1 MKAANDPAA
10 DFEPVAAR
18 PYFECKSSGVYY
30 IHTETD
36 KDGRIIEKPPLRLSD
51 GLELIGRGIDAN
63 GGHYRVIR
71 WRDALTRQS
80 KTAALAM
87 ADIGTP
93 PCWQR
98 LQGYG
103 LTVMSGRRKRELLAD
118 YLQTDGK
125 TTPYTVTSKAG
136 WQSGAYILP
145 SGEILSDGLKASRVI
160 YNGDTSQ
167 APAYTQSGT
176 LQDWQQHIA
185 RYAAGNSRLLLA
197 IGTAL
202 AAPLLHL
209 LDEQNGGFHIYGD
222 SSDGKTTA
230 ALVGL
235 SVYGSPNALK
245 AAWRG
250 TDLGFSNLALAR
262 NDGLLVLDEI
272 GEAHPRTVSKT
283 AYSVING
290 KSKTQGAKDGGNRE
304 GQEWRVLLFSTG
316 EYALKN
322 YMERAGETWEAG
334 QNVRLPSIPA
344 ATLHGIYENL
354 HGFPNG
360 AALSDH
366 LKAAAQQYHGTAIR
380 AWAAKLQTLSADT
393 IRAAF
398 AAFLATLP
406 ELNGQA
412 YRIARRFALAAAA
425 LELAADI
432 TGLPAGIGTAGIKQ
446 CFDDWLAVNGT
457 GKYEDNEIIKRMA
470 DFMNRFAD
478 SPRFAQWN
486 DPYTD
491 RNHAGYRRPSPD
503 AALNAAG
510 IDEFWIIPPVLADE
524 ILNGADIFKACIVL
538 HKSGWLIRPEN
549 GRGWKFQRKN
559 KGRFYVFQ
567 GAEPSETDG
576 QE

>member
-1 MKAANDPAA
+1 MTAKHQPHPAA

-30 IHTETD
+30 IAVESD
-36 KDGRIIEKPPLRLSD
+36 KDGQITEKAPLRLSD
-51 GLELIGRGIDAN
+51 QIELIGRGIDTN
-63 GGHYRVIR
+63 GGYYRVIR
-71 WRDALTRQS
+71 WRDSHTRQS

-118 YLQTDGK
+118 YLQTDGQ
-125 TTPYTVTSKAG
+125 TTPYTVTDKAG
-136 WQSGAYILP
+136 WQGGAYILP
-145 SGEILSDGLKASRVI
+145 NGETIAADSDGQSRMI

-167 APAYTQSGT
+167 AAAFAQSGS
-176 LQDWQQHIA
+176 LQDWQDNIA

-209 LDEQNGGFHIYGD
+209 VGEQNGGFHIYGD

-235 SVYGSPNALK
+235 SIYGNPAALK
-245 AAWRG
+245 LAWRG
-250 TDLGFSNLALAR
+250 TDLGFSNAALAR

-272 GEAHPRTVSKT
+272 GEAHPKTVSKT

-290 KSKTQGAKDGGNRE
+290 KSKIQGAKDGGNRA

-344 ATLHGIYENL
+344 ATVYGIYENL

-406 ELNGQA
+406 DLDGQA
-412 YRIARRFALAAAA
+412 CRVARRFALAAAA

-432 TGLPAGIGTAGIKQ
+432 TGLPAGVGTAGIKQ
-446 CFDDWLAVNGT
+446 CFDDWITANGA
-457 GKYEDNEIIKRMA
+457 GKYEDRRIIVSTA
-470 DFMNRFAD
+470 AFMQQHAHGLRFAD
-478 SPRFAQWN
+478 WN
-486 DPYTD
+486 DRHTNKD
-491 RNHAGYRRPSPD
+491 HAGYRRENGQD
-503 AALNAAG
+503 EKA
-510 IDEFWIIPPVLADE
+510 EFWIIPAVFEGE
-524 ILNGADIFKACIVL
+524 IIQGTDTEKACGVL
-538 HKSGWLIRPEN
+538 HGIGWLAKPEG
-549 GRGWKFQRKN
+549 GRWKFQKRG
-559 KGRFYVFQ
+559 KGRFYVLI
-567 GAEPSETDG
+567 GAEPPEADDG

>member
-1 MKAANDPAA
+1 MTAKHQPHPAA

-118 YLQTDGK
+118 YLQTDGQ
-125 TTPYTVTSKAG
+125 TTPYTVTDKAG
-136 WQSGAYILP
+136 WQGGAYILP
-145 SGEILSDGLKASRVI
+145 NGETIAADSDGQSRMI

-167 APAYTQSGT
+167 AAAFAQSGS
-176 LQDWQQHIA
+176 LQDWQDNIA

-209 LDEQNGGFHIYGD
+209 VGEQNGGFHIYGD

-235 SVYGSPNALK
+235 SIYGNPTALK
-245 AAWRG
+245 LAWRG
-250 TDLGFSNLALAR
+250 TDLGFSNAALAR

-272 GEAHPRTVSKT
+272 GEAHPKTVSKT

-290 KSKTQGAKDGGNRE
+290 KSKIQGAKDGGNRA

-344 ATLHGIYENL
+344 ATVYGIYENL

-406 ELNGQA
+406 DLDGQA
-412 YRIARRFALAAAA
+412 CRVARRFALAAAA

-432 TGLPAGIGTAGIKQ
+432 TGLPAGVGTAGIKQ
-446 CFDDWLAVNGT
+446 CFDDWITVNGT
-457 GKYEDNEIIKRMA
+457 GKYEDRRIIGSA
-470 DFMNRFAD
+470 AAFMQQHAHGLRFAD
-478 SPRFAQWN
+478 WN
-486 DPYTD
+486 DRHTNKD
-491 RNHAGYRRPSPD
+491 HAGYRRENGQD
-503 AALNAAG
+503 EKA
-510 IDEFWIIPPVLADE
+510 EFWIIPAVFEGE
-524 ILNGADIFKACIVL
+524 IIQGTDTEKACGVL
-538 HKSGWLIRPEN
+538 HGIGWLAKPEG
-549 GRGWKFQRKN
+549 GRRWKFQKRG
-559 KGRFYVFQ
+559 KGRFYVLL
-567 GAEPSETDG
+567 GAEPPEADDG